1 MKKNEISVQE
11 ATEIREWLYK
21 LVDEFEKINPVYSIP
36 LSWYVKTRE
45 DVTNIPDDEL
55 LEYERNI
62 LREFD
67 VSDAEAEPFYK
78 ENNEVSD

>member
-11 ATEIREWLYK
+11 AKEIREWLYK

-45 DVTNIPDDEL
+45 DVTKIPDDEL
-55 LEYERNI
+55 LDYERNI

-78 ENNEVSD
+78 ENNDVSD